1 MAIECYRQGDVC
13 FQKLDKLPEGLV
25 EKGTILEIHGEEGHV
40 HLMDGIQT
48 FMPPRQEGQLPVIIG
63 QLPVIIV
70 TGTASMV
77 HEQHPTLILP
87 EGIFRTT
94 QFQEHENPQRVD

>member
-1 MAIECYRQGDVC
+1 MEQIECYRQGDVC
-13 FQKLDKLPEGLV
+13 FEKIDELPEGLV

-40 HLMDGIQT
+40 HQMDGIQT
-48 FMPPRQEGQLPVIIG
+48 FMSPEQEG

-77 HEQHPTLILP
+77 HEQHPTLTLL
-87 EGIFRTT
+87 EGMYRVT
-94 QFQEHENPQRVD
+94 QFQEHENPQIVD

>member
-1 MAIECYRQGDVC
+1 MEIECYRQGDVC
-13 FQKLDKLPEGLV
+13 FQKIDELPEGLV

-48 FMPPRQEGQLPVIIG
+48 FMPPGQEE

-70 TGTASMV
+70 TGNALMV
-77 HEQHPTLILP
+77 HEQHPPLALPKGIYNVTL
-87 EGIFRTT
+87 
-94 QFQEHENPQRVD
+94 FQEYENPQRVD